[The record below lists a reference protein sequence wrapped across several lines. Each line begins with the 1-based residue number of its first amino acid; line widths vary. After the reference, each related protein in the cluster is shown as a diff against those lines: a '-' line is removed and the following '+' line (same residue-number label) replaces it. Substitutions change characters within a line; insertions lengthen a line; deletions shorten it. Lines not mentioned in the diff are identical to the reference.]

1 MSAFPSSAFKNV
13 RMIKSPGNRQFGGFD
28 IMSLF
33 KGTPAPTTPT
43 PPNNNPTGAAQPGQP
58 LPGVDPNNPTAPAG
72 TPAPAPAPAVKD
84 ESPFAGMADIWQTPA
99 NPQADEPIVPTVDP
113 KKLMEAAGQVDFT
126 KALTPETLAQ
136 IQAGG
141 EQATKALLQSLN
153 SVAQTVYANS
163 AFATTKIVEQAL
175 SRQADQFNKNL
186 PTQIRKLS
194 ANENLLSENPLLSN
208 PAVQPLVGALQEQL
222 VRKNPNATAAEIQSQ
237 INNYFGALGK
247 AFNPDKPAEAK
258 GAKKEEDWSAFFQ

>member
-1 MSAFPSSAFKNV
+1 MSIFPSSSFKNV
-13 RMIKSPGNRQFGGFD
+13 RSIKSPGNRQFGGFD

-33 KGTPAPTTPT
+33 SGSKPQPAPVPQ
-43 PPNNNPTGAAQPGQP
+43 NNNPTGAANPGQP
-58 LPGVDPNNPTAPAG
+58 LPGVDPTNPTVPAA
-72 TPAPAPAPAVKD
+72 TPAPAPAVTPKD
-84 ESPFAGMADIWQTPA
+84 ESPFAGMADIWQTPT

-113 KKLMEAAGQVDFT
+113 AKLMEAAGKVDFA
-126 KALTPETLAQ
+126 KNLNPETLAK

-141 EQATKALLQSLN
+141 AEATQAMVQIMN
-153 SVAQTVYANS
+153 SVAQSVYANS
-163 AFATTKIVEQAL
+163 AFATTKIVEQAM

-194 ANENLLSENPLLSN
+194 ANESLLAENPLLSN

-222 VRKNPNATAAEIQSQ
+222 IRKNPNATAAEIQSQ
-237 INNYFGALGK
+237 INSYFGALGK

-258 GAKKEEDWSAFFQ
+258 GAKKEEDWSAFF